1 MVQNFQE
8 RRQHSV
14 MTSEALACDYS
25 EMRTPFV
32 LYPETYVICSPIS
45 CCDAACFAIL
55 TFSEPI
61 QTLVMKVSRGR
72 VICHGT
78 CALQFYDEG
87 SMLFYSALLKF
98 SY

>member
-1 MVQNFQE
+1 MKLWRATTVKCE
-8 RRQHSV
+8 HLLSC
-14 MTSEALACDYS
+14 ALKLLL
-25 EMRTPFV
+25 FV
-32 LYPETYVICSPIS
+32 SPIS

-61 QTLVMKVSRGR
+61 QKLVMKVSRGR

-87 SMLFYSALLKF
+87 SMFFYSALLKF